1 MVFME
6 IKSEDSNPQALLRAM
21 VEQDEEIPASV
32 ALSLALDAGFDNQ
45 EKERFLNDVV
55 HNANL
60 PADVRAMAVVT
71 APELIGSEVIEDV
84 ERLLNDPDLPE
95 EVATRAIAVIGWVGG
110 VDQMAQLRSIEE
122 ATDSS
127 LLRERARFVRVLL
140 AHRHGALTED
150 MPPGDLRI
158 QRGPHPAS
166 AIAITSRPIGHPWRL
181 RVLRDLASHLSDWP
195 DQQHA
200 TYALQCGS
208 QALTIVTPVG
218 GVSGERVRN
227 RLVERP
233 LVAAVVAA
241 QNPESGTYYPVMLA
255 LTRPSEEGFDLTLV
269 RLTGEPLYIG
279 QGNLVSYGADVGLAA
294 VDAPGISA
302 ISGRIRLAEDGMEI
316 YGVSARRS
324 IPGRRPEATQPP

>member
-1 MVFME
+1 MAFIE
-6 IKSEDSNPQALLRAM
+6 ITPEHSNPQALLRSM
-21 VEQDEEIPASV
+21 VERDEDIRASV
-32 ALSLALDAGFDNQ
+32 ALSLAPDAGFDNR

-71 APELIGSEVIEDV
+71 APELIGSEVIEEM
-84 ERLLNDPDLPE
+84 ERLLNEPDLPE
-95 EVATRAIAVIGWVGG
+95 EVATRALAVIGRLGG

-122 ATDSS
+122 AADSP
-127 LLRERARFVRVLL
+127 LLRDRAHFARVLL
-140 AHRHGALTED
+140 AHRHGALSDD
-150 MPPGDLRI
+150 MRFGDLRI
-158 QRGPHPAS
+158 QGGPHPAS
-166 AIAITSRPIGHPWRL
+166 AVAITSRPVGYPWRL
-181 RVLRDLASHLSDWP
+181 RVIRDLAPQLSDWR

-218 GVSGERVRN
+218 VSGGPVRD
-227 RLVERP
+227 RLVKRP

-279 QGNLVSYGADVGLAA
+279 QGTLVSYGADVGLAA